1 MQCPKEKG
9 QVNYDLQV
17 EFAYTNRAIRPC
29 KLKDIQYNDQQ
40 NKDKQ
45 QSTKHYTEN

>member
-9 QVNYDLQV
+9 QANYDLQV
-17 EFAYTNRAIRPC
+17 EFAYTKRAIRTR